1 MLAPLLTGGCA
12 GGPNLLGQQAR
23 ACVSLAESAYIH
35 PVLCVIGT
43 PLHAGGRSRSTLLH
57 CSCGTARTG
66 MNPIRD
72 AQRVVHFRCH
82 GSGEV
87 LGRQVQAALAALSLV
102 PAMASD
108 AELPGLAALRGA
120 GAGSAL
126 QQQVPPRPSL
136 HSYVY
141 S

>member
-1 MLAPLLTGGCA
+1 M
-12 GGPNLLGQQAR
+12 
-23 ACVSLAESAYIH
+23 E
-35 PVLCVIGT
+35 
-43 PLHAGGRSRSTLLH
+43 STLLH

-66 MNPIRD
+66 VNLIRD
-72 AQRVVHFRCH
+72 GRCVIHQSSQRVVHFWFY
-82 GSGEV
+82 GSGEM

-126 QQQVPPRPSL
+126 QQQVLPQLAL
-136 HSYVY
+136 HPCLLG
-141 S
+141 